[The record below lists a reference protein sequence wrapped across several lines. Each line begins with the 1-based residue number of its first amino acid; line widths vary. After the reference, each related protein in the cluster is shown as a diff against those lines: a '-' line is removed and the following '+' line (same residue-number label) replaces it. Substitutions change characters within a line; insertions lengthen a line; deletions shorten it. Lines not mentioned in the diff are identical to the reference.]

1 MMATHT
7 QAQMDYALETI
18 EKVANELGVF
28 AMK

>member
-7 QAQMDYALETI
+7 QSQMDEALDKI